1 MRRLSFLKIFCIISV
16 LFLGGC
22 IFFYG
27 SRFIKLYKEN
37 EENKVTEKN
46 SLAKVI
52 KENNHNSD
60 NFKDIDNQLYFM
72 NDANNNYL
80 RYSNILFRI
89 IKVNSDNSVVAIT
102 DNSLTSLAFGTNL
115 DYLNSYVNKWLNTTS
130 DEYSGILEKQLNK
143 VSTYLQ
149 KTKICLDT
157 VNKVDNALC
166 QAVNNDYYFSL
177 LSTSDFA
184 NIGSKKSFV
193 INDENFYLGN
203 TNSENSI
210 WYITDEGKLSLAEGN
225 NIMGIRPVITI
236 KANIDYVSGDGTA
249 SNPYVIEKDNSFFG
263 GYVKLDNTLWRI
275 YQVNDTEVRLMMDD
289 YLKVNNQNLSY
300 IYSNTSSFHD
310 DFKVGTI
317 AYYLNNDFLNTLSY
331 KNKIKEVLWTNG
343 YYSEENN
350 YDYKTAI
357 EATVNTK
364 VAMVSMADIR
374 LNSKLDNYFTMTGTM
389 ERGVTMYT
397 INSNQKVYTKNI
409 RSKANIVPAIS
420 LDKSLLIKGKGTID
434 SPYEME

>member
-1 MRRLSFLKIFCIISV
+1 MRRISFRKIFCILSV

-37 EENKVTEKN
+37 EQNKVTEKD

-52 KENNHNSD
+52 KEKNHNSK
-60 NFKDIDNQLYFM
+60 NFKEIDNQLYFM
-72 NDANNNYL
+72 NDTDNNYL

-102 DNSLTSLAFGTNL
+102 DNSLTSLAYGNNL
-115 DYLNSYVNKWLNTTS
+115 DYLNSYVNKWLNDMNS
-130 DEYSGILEKQLNK
+130 EYSGILEKQLNK
-143 VSTYLQ
+143 VTTYLQ
-149 KTKICLDT
+149 KTNICLDT
-157 VNKVDNALC
+157 VNKVDNASC
-166 QAVNNDYYFSL
+166 QAINSDYYFSL
-177 LSTSDFA
+177 LSTTDFA
-184 NIGSKKSFV
+184 NIGSKESYV
-193 INDENFYLGN
+193 INNENFYLGN

-210 WYITDEGKLSLAEGN
+210 WYITDEGKLSLINGD

-236 KANIDYVSGDGTA
+236 KANIDYVSGDGTI
-249 SNPYVIEKDNSFFG
+249 SNPYIIEKENSFFG
-263 GYVKLDNTLWRI
+263 GYVKLDNKLWRI
-275 YQVNDTEVRLMMDD
+275 YQVNDTEVRLMMND
-289 YLKVNNQNLSY
+289 YLKVNNENLSY

-317 AYYLNNDFLNTLSY
+317 AYYLNNNFLNTLSY

-343 YYSEENN
+343 YYNEDNN
-350 YDYKTAI
+350 YDYKTAL
-357 EATVNTK
+357 EDKVNTK

-374 LNSKLDNYFTMTGTM
+374 LNNELDNYFTMTGTAN
-389 ERGVTMYT
+389 RGVTIYT
-397 INSNQKVYTKNI
+397 INDNQKVYTKNVM
-409 RSKANIVPAIS
+409 SKANVVPAIS
-420 LDKSLLIKGKGTID
+420 LDKNLLTKGKGTID